1 MISSELEKIL
11 RKDYNYDVVKR
22 SLKYYLDNNFVI
34 NIDLFFSSFIVDV
47 IKIDKIIETLNY
59 INYDKYNI
67 TKNICNHLINESIKE
82 VYDLNETIND
92 FYNGNLIIVINNE
105 NKIISAETRKYP
117 GRLIGE
123 PDSEKVVRGSRDGF
137 TESIATNI
145 GLIRMRIK
153 SNKLNIEKFEIG
165 NYSKTNIAVVYFPD
179 EVDNKVINHLK
190 DNLKKIN
197 IKELTMSDKALE
209 ELIVNSKSS
218 IYPLVKYT
226 ERPDTFVA
234 HLYQGMFGIIVDTS
248 PSAILG
254 PVSIFDHMQHAEE
267 YRQTMIAGSYLRFVR
282 FISIIFSYL
291 LIPIWFLMVK
301 NNLSI
306 GMFSKLF
313 IIDESINKLFI
324 ELILIEIGI
333 ELVRMASIHTPS
345 ALSTSMGLIAGVVI
359 GDLAVEAGIFSNL
372 VVLLGSLSSIGS
384 YITPSYELSL
394 ANKITKII
402 LLVLC
407 YLFDIYGFLIGLVLL
422 IIYLISLKSFTRSYL
437 YPLIPFNFKKLLR
450 QIFRTSYINNN

>member
-1 MISSELEKIL
+1 MISSEVENIL
-11 RKDYNYDVVKR
+11 RKEYNYDVVKR
-22 SLKYYLDNNFVI
+22 SLSYHLDNNFVV

-47 IKIDKIIETLNY
+47 VKIDKIIETLNY

-67 TKNICNHLINESIKE
+67 TKNISNHLINESIKE
-82 VYDLNETIND
+82 VYDLNEAIND
-92 FYNGNLIIVINNE
+92 FYNGNLIIIINNE
-105 NKIISAETRKYP
+105 NKIICAETRKYP

-137 TESIATNI
+137 TENIATNI

-153 SNKLNIEKFEIG
+153 SSKLNIEKFEIG

-282 FISIIFSYL
+282 FISIIFSFL
-291 LIPIWFLMVK
+291 LIPVWFLMVK

-437 YPLIPFNFKKLLR
+437 YPLIPFNFIKLLK